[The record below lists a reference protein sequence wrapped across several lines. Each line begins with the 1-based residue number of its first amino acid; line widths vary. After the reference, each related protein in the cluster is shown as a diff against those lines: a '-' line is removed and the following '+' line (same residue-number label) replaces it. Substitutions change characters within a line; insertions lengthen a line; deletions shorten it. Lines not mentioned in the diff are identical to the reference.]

1 MMDLVSL
8 NVRITLILRTD
19 RVLKSYLTFKLTHRS
34 LEMEPPGW
42 KKYLIEIRSKR
53 DFKGELYVKYGGK
66 GKGNFPVY
74 KS

>member
-8 NVRITLILRTD
+8 NVRITLILR
-19 RVLKSYLTFKLTHRS
+19 THRS

-53 DFKGELYVKYGGK
+53 VFKGELYIKHGGK
-66 GKGNFPVY
+66 EKGNFPVY